1 MVLRGKLQRI
11 VTMLADEYRGSEG
24 GGVPLDA
31 LGDALATEAVTTVEI
46 EDMIHALEVAGVPV
60 VSPRGENGEVTLK
73 HVLDAAR
80 TLSRET
86 GERPTVEAIAN
97 RAGLTTDAVHHALAL
112 AKVMQR

>member
-1 MVLRGKLQRI
+1 MNLRGKLQRI
-11 VTMLADEYRGSEG
+11 VTTLADEHRGD

-46 EDMIHALEVAGVPV
+46 EDMIHALDAAGVPV
-60 VSPRGENGEVTLK
+60 TSPKAENGEAMLK

-86 GERPTVEAIAN
+86 GERPTVEAIA
-97 RAGLTTDAVHHALAL
+97 AKSGLTTDAVHHALAL